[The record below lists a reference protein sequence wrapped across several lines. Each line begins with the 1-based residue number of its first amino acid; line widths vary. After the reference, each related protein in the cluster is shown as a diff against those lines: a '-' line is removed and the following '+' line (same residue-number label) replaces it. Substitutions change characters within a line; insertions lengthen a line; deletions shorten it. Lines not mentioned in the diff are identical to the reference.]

1 MRSEVRF
8 AGFGGQ
14 GIISAGKIA
23 GRAASIYG
31 GKNAVMMQSYG
42 PEARGGA
49 CNADLV
55 VSDGVIGY
63 PRLSQP
69 SVLVIMSQEAYEK
82 YGQDIDSEGLLIVDE
97 DLVDFSELPPPVSKV
112 YGIPATRLADALG
125 RKIVANVVM
134 LGALAAISEIVS
146 REAMLDAIL
155 NSVPARTKELN
166 ERAFSTGYAKGE
178 EALGEQP

>member
-1 MRSEVRF
+1 MRAEVRF

-31 GKNAVMMQSYG
+31 GLNAVMMQSYG

-55 VSDGVIGY
+55 VSDAVIGY
-63 PRLSQP
+63 PQLSRP
-69 SVLVIMSQEAYEK
+69 NILVIMSKEAYEK
-82 YGQDIDSEGLLIVDE
+82 YGQNIEPEGTLIVDE
-97 DLVDFSELPPPVSKV
+97 DLVDFGELPPPVSKV
-112 YGIPATRLADALG
+112 YSIPATRLADELG

-134 LGALAAISEIVS
+134 LGALVAITEFVS
-146 REAMLDAIL
+146 RDAMHEAIL
-155 NSVPARTKELN
+155 NSVPPHTKELN
-166 ERAFSTGYAKGE
+166 ESAFVTGYSQGK
-178 EALGEQP
+178 EALGEHP